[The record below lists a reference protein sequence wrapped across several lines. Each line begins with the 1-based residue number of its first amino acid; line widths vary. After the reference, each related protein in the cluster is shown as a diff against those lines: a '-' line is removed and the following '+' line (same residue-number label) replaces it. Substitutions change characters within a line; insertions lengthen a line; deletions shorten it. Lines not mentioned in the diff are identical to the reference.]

1 MTLHSY
7 ALSVEEKYLKCTE
20 NCITIA
26 KNTKNK
32 CCTCKIFILF
42 FCNSEDV
49 EKTSC
54 ALNYLQLLEKRISTY
69 VQKVCIIA
77 TFYKYSN
84 L

>member
-1 MTLHSY
+1 MQNI
-7 ALSVEEKYLKCTE
+7 YL
-20 NCITIA
+20 
-26 KNTKNK
+26 
-32 CCTCKIFILF
+32 FF
-42 FCNSEDV
+42 FCNSKDV